1 MKVICLQDA
10 AFYSLI
16 DNVTDHIR
24 EKYSVKED
32 KWISDEDTMH
42 KLRITSRTTLQ
53 KFRDQGKIRYTQPEK
68 KLILYDTDSIQE
80 YLEKHPK
87 DTF

>member
-1 MKVICLQDA
+1 MEVICLQDA

-16 DNVTDHIR
+16 DKVTEHVR
-24 EKYSVKED
+24 EKYSVKAD
-32 KWISDEDTMH
+32 KWISDEEAMRQ
-42 KLRITSRTTLQ
+42 LRITSRTTLQ

-68 KLILYDTDSIQE
+68 KLILYDADSIQA
-80 YLEKHPK
+80 YLDKHAK